1 MSFVTENDRFM
12 LQRKWQYEVSK
23 AVARAQQSRQVQQR
37 NSALAQDDD
46 SPSSFRK
53 RRVRVDVV
61 RALMNARIKDDHVE
75 RIKIKSAEHIATQ
88 LEQNA
93 RVQDFTS
100 LQDRYVYVYSSV
112 IAVWYMN
119 NVCGLIDH
127 HDCSPI
133 SCLYEIART
142 FDCYSSTCPFT
153 EEFFGTFEPWMIT
166 RLSELTTAFKT
177 MGDANVAL
185 LLQQP
190 TEVLTLGF
198 VRDERALAPLF
209 VQHESDRQR
218 MAWQLNPLGGLQQ
231 QVESWDELDV
241 DDVDIVHTHDVVH
254 LQTLELISC
263 AGLTLQFVGRLSI
276 EHPFIEHFKVID
288 CFDTLD
294 GADGAELLLQVASWR
309 SLKTLHFSWCCWLT
323 TEMLVTLAY
332 LLLESRAPVLVE
344 FHVSDCFDVL
354 EDYVRSLFAELHP
367 HVRLTF

>member
-1 MSFVTENDRFM
+1 MNPDRFM

-23 AVARAQQSRQVQQR
+23 AVARARQSRQVATQQR
-37 NSALAQDDD
+37 NSAQNDDD
-46 SPSSFRK
+46 SSSFRK

-61 RALMNARIKDDHVE
+61 KALMNARIKDDHVE

-88 LEQNA
+88 LEQSS
-93 RVQDFTS
+93 RVQHFTS
-100 LQDRYVYVYSSV
+100 LQDRDSYTRSDANRPPWLLS
-112 IAVWYMN
+112 IAF
-119 NVCGLIDH
+119 
-127 HDCSPI
+127 

-190 TEVLTLGF
+190 TEALTLGF
-198 VRDERALAPLF
+198 VRDERSLAPLF
-209 VQHESDRQR
+209 TQHESDRQC
-218 MAWQLNPLGGLQQ
+218 MAWQLNSLGGLQQ
-231 QVESWDELDV
+231 QVDSWDELDV
-241 DDVDIVHTHDVVH
+241 DDVDIVSTHDIVH
-254 LQTLELISC
+254 LQMLELISC
-263 AGLTLQFVGRLSI
+263 AGLTLQFVDRLSL

-294 GADGAELLLQVASWR
+294 SADGAALLLQVASWR
-309 SLKTLHFSWCCWLT
+309 NLKTLHFSWCCWLT

-332 LLLESRAPVLVE
+332 LLLEPHAPVLTE
-344 FHVSDCFDVL
+344 FHISDCFDVL
-354 EDYVRSLFAELHP
+354 EDYVRSHFVELHP

>member
-1 MSFVTENDRFM
+1 MIN
-12 LQRKWQYEVSK
+12 
-23 AVARAQQSRQVQQR
+23 
-37 NSALAQDDD
+37 
-46 SPSSFRK
+46 
-53 RRVRVDVV
+53 
-61 RALMNARIKDDHVE
+61 
-75 RIKIKSAEHIATQ
+75 
-88 LEQNA
+88 
-93 RVQDFTS
+93 TS
-100 LQDRYVYVYSSV
+100 
-112 IAVWYMN
+112 
-119 NVCGLIDH
+119 
-127 HDCSPI
+127 

-190 TEVLTLGF
+190 TEALTLGF
-198 VRDERALAPLF
+198 VRDEKALAPLF
-209 VQHESDRQR
+209 AQHESDRQR
-218 MAWQLNPLGGLQQ
+218 MAWQLNPLGGGLQQ
-231 QVESWDELDV
+231 QVDSWDDLDV

-263 AGLTLQFVGRLSI
+263 AGLTVQFATRLTL

-294 GADGAELLLQVASWR
+294 SADGAALLQQVASWR
-309 SLKTLHFSWCCWLT
+309 NLKTLHFSWCCWLT

-332 LLLESRAPVLVE
+332 LLLEPRAPALVE

-354 EDYVRSLFAELHP
+354 EDYVRSLFIELHP